1 MNEAQLPIPNFHPT
15 TPNSRFPIERR
26 RELAVGRWEWLGRWR
41 LVVGSSLAALSI
53 ASAACGKKGPPLPP
67 IVHIPA
73 AVEKVEARR
82 RGNDVSVT
90 VTVPSKNVDG
100 TMPVDVGRI
109 EVFGYTGTTAPPA
122 SRFLEVATLVGTI
135 TVPEQK
141 PDAPPDAAPPPGT
154 PVPGGTA
161 TIVESL
167 TPDALVAKPIPP
179 APTTKR
185 ADPRPLPVTTAPGTA
200 AETGPLRRF
209 YYALA
214 FSPRGRPGPPGTIAE
229 LRLTT
234 LPVAPAELKA
244 TYVADSVRL
253 EWEPSGGLIGFLLER
268 ALPPELSPLDDPLA
282 GAVPS
287 SAAPATLQ
295 GPTRYNVYR
304 ELAPLEA
311 QTTPSQPA
319 SPTPPGGGGTT
330 PQADA
335 EPALVNGVP
344 IDALT
349 FTDPLTGLDGRRR
362 CYVVRAV
369 RGDGTQTVEGTPSEP
384 ACVVPV
390 DDFPPEAPSRPST
403 VVSEGAITLIWEPN
417 AEPDI
422 AGYLVLRGE
431 AGDATLTPVS
441 DTVVTET
448 RFTDRTVK
456 PGVRYVYAVQAID
469 SRLPRPNVSLESARV
484 EETAR

>member
-1 MNEAQLPIPNFHPT
+1 
-15 TPNSRFPIERR
+15 
-26 RELAVGRWEWLGRWR
+26 LAVG
-41 LVVGSSLAALSI
+41 SCLAALSI
-53 ASAACGKKGPPLPP
+53 VSVACGKKGPPLPP
-67 IVHIPA
+67 VVHIPA
-73 AVEKVEARR
+73 AVEKVETRR
-82 RGNDVSVT
+82 RGDDVSVT

-100 TMPVDVGRI
+100 TIPVDVARI
-109 EVFGYTGTTAPPA
+109 EVYGYTGTTAPPA

-154 PVPGGTA
+154 PVPGGPA

-185 ADPRPLPVTTAPGTA
+185 DPRPLPATTAPGRA

-214 FSPRGRPGPPGTIAE
+214 FSPRGRPGPPGTLGE

-234 LPVAPAELKA
+234 LPVAPSALKA
-244 TYVADSVRL
+244 TFVADSVRL

-268 ALPPELSPLDDPLA
+268 ALPPELSPLDDPLPDSA
-282 GAVPS
+282 SS
-287 SAAPATLQ
+287 SASEATLQ

-304 ELAPLEA
+304 ELAPLAEK
-311 QTTPSQPA
+311 TTPSQV
-319 SPTPPGGGGTT
+319 
-330 PQADA
+330 
-335 EPALVNGVP
+335 EPALVNAAP
-344 IDALT
+344 IETLT

-403 VVSEGAITLIWEPN
+403 ISSEGEITLIWEPN

-431 AGDATLTPVS
+431 AGDATLTPVT

-456 PGVRYVYAVQAID
+456 PGVRYIYAVQAID
-469 SRLPRPNVSLESARV
+469 SQLPRPNVSLESARV